1 MNDMKSF
8 INKLKNRFELVLFR
22 ARGAL
27 AHVQGRP
34 LHTLWR
40 HRVAVAILLVV
51 GVFGVELGLL
61 KLPKANAAYT
71 ISNSA
76 RFVSGNSAYLSKT
89 PAGAGNQQKWT
100 YSTWVKR
107 SGVSS
112 DHAFFSARTD
122 DNNRV
127 TIRLDTTNAFVFKNI
142 SGGATTVNLA
152 SNALFRDPS
161 AWMHF
166 VVEVDTTQPTAADRI
181 KVFVNGV
188 QLTSFSLGTYPS
200 LNENLKINDVSAHTI
215 GRTQYSTPDGY
226 FDGYMADTYFIDGA
240 ALAPTC
246 FGATDANGYWRPTPY
261 STGSPCAAYGTN
273 GFHLAFGNGAALGT
287 DSSGNSNTFTVNGL
301 TSTDQVIDTPTNSF
315 TTLNP
320 LSGDSSYHTN
330 SYGNLR
336 DTSTNSISVEEAQ
349 GTMAVNSGKWYWED
363 TAVTN
368 GGSVSWLGISPDN
381 GIWRTASNAVLYGY
395 FYESNGNKYIANSGT
410 AYGATYTAGDVIG
423 IALDFTNNQITFY
436 KNNVSQ
442 GAISITPGS
451 YFPSNGV
458 FHSWVVDANFGQG
471 GQSGLTYDSASGGYF
486 KYTPPSG
493 FKALSTANLPAP
505 TITVPKNYFDA
516 VTYTGTGVASSYG
529 SNLAYFT
536 STGTT
541 TWTVPQGVTSVSV
554 LAVAGGGG
562 GGGGNTASTV
572 GNGGG
577 GGGGGVVYNSSY
589 SVTPGQIITV
599 AVGAGGS
606 AGGAGGGDGTNG
618 VSSAFGTMV
627 ANGGGFGG
635 TYNATSVS
643 GGSGGSGGGG
653 QNNGGTAAGGSA
665 TQGNSGGGTG
675 YGNAGGASS
684 AVTAW
689 GSGGGGGA
697 GAVGAVGTGAGG
709 GAGGIGKLAST
720 FDARFPA
727 KYYGGGGGGGA
738 YSAGGGAGG
747 AGGNGGGGAGAA
759 SGTGTAGSA
768 NTGGGGGGGGN
779 SGGQA
784 SAGGVGGSGIVIV
797 SYTAN
802 SSTIGFTPDLVWI
815 KDRTTALM
823 HNIFD
828 SVRSVIPY
836 WSSNSSA
843 AETVAS
849 NALTAFLSNGFSLG
863 TNALFNTSGN
873 NYVAWMWKKAPT
885 TDGVD
890 MVTYTGD
897 GTSNRNISHSLGAAP
912 DMVIVKRR
920 DAAGSSYVWTSGLT
934 GATYFTTLDRGV
946 GDAQTNTNTPWGTG
960 NFSSS
965 QFMVTNNGTNNL
977 NASGA
982 TYVAY
987 LFKNT
992 SGFSQVGTYTGNA
1005 SADGPF
1011 VYTGFKP
1018 KYVMVHNVSAGGNWY
1033 IYDGARGTYNAVQP
1047 KVYADSTAVEDTGNA
1062 GVDFLS
1068 NGFKLRNT
1076 DSSNNGSGNTLVYA
1090 AFADIPFQQ
1099 SAQPY
1104 NLTIA
1109 SSTRFISGNSDN
1121 LTRTFGSGNTQKW
1134 TWSGWVKRSKLG
1146 TAQGLFTDGATSCTT
1161 NLEFNSSDQIFSNI
1175 ADGTCGA
1182 NPGIVSNAV
1191 FRDPAQWLHVVWAVD
1206 TTQATAANRNRI
1218 YINGTEITSFSSAS
1232 YPTQN
1237 YNSRLN
1243 TAVQHFLGDNTNST
1257 HFYYDG
1263 YMSDVYFVDG
1273 QALTPSSFAEY
1284 DTNGVWRPKT
1294 YSGTYG
1300 TNGFHLPLTTTSP
1313 GTDTSGNSNTFT
1325 ASGLLSTDNVKD
1337 SPTNNFAT
1345 LSPIDNNSN
1354 LTLSAGNLTII
1365 PSSTA
1370 DYWRNRTGFGMTSGK
1385 WYWEVKLNT
1394 TPYLY
1399 EIGISS
1405 NLSPLL
1411 GDKSTTGKENFVQI
1425 GTCTTCGNPIQ
1436 YESNGGAWT
1445 TWTSSGTG
1453 VSGDVFMVAYDA
1465 DNGTMWIGRNGTW
1478 INSSGSANPAT
1489 ATDPRFTGITGTMFP
1504 TLVLPNPASGGVTA
1518 NFGQGGQSSLTYD
1531 STAGGYFK
1539 YTPPSG
1545 FKALSTA
1552 NLPTPTITKPFNYF
1566 NAYTYAGT
1574 GAALSVSG
1582 GRYLPT
1588 GSTSCGAGTYTSGQ
1602 CLVYLTSGTSWT
1614 VPSDWNSETNSIE
1627 VIGGGGGG
1635 GQGTLRSFS
1644 GQNGHGGPGGGGGGY
1659 SKSPNVSLTPGGS
1672 VAYAVGTGG
1681 SSNAGNGGDTYIC
1694 NSASGCGSI
1703 SGTAVVVGAKGGAG
1717 GTNSTAGPS
1726 SDGTDGTA
1734 GAGGAAASGVGTV
1747 KYSGGTGGTASDAG
1761 ARPGNVTGYAGAGGG
1776 GAAGLNGAGSNGVD
1790 APVDGTY
1797 LSKAGG
1803 AADNNTV
1810 SGGAGGTQ
1818 SVLAGAGSSGVE
1830 WDSSH
1835 GSGAGGGSGI
1845 GSQTSGAAV
1854 GANGGA
1860 GGSYG
1865 GGGGGGGGSNPSNQ
1879 GQGNGGAGQQGIIVI
1894 KYTPATFSS
1903 FTPDLVWIKDRTTT
1917 NAHGI
1922 FDSARTVIPAW
1933 ASNANNAEGGAGGTS
1948 LTGFLSNGFSLGA
1961 SSAVNTL
1968 GDNFVAWLWKRCP
1981 TALFTLSCTAAN
1993 GVDIVTYT
2001 GDNTSNRTISHSLGA
2016 APEFAII
2023 KRRDSTGDPF
2033 VWHTS
2038 LTGAA
2043 YFLLMDST
2051 AAQTNTN
2058 TPWGTG
2064 GWTSSTF
2071 MVTNNAT
2078 NNANASGA
2086 TYVAYLFKGIDGFS
2100 KFGTYTGN
2108 ASTDGPFIYTGFKP
2122 RYVMIRKVSTGDD
2135 WWIFDTARTSYN
2147 VIANDGPYADAANA
2161 ETANSG
2167 TYIDILS
2174 NGFKLRNSANGINSS
2189 GATIT
2194 YAAFADQPFYYSA
2207 QPAASTQVF
2216 SNAASF
2222 LMGMTY

>member
-27 AHVQGRP
+27 AQVQGRP

-51 GVFGVELGLL
+51 GVFGVELGIL
-61 KLPKANAAYT
+61 KLPEVNAAYT

-76 RFVSGNSAYLSKT
+76 RFISGNSDYLSKT
-89 PAGAGNQQKWT
+89 LTTPTNNKIWT
-100 YSTWVKR
+100 YSAWVKR
-107 SGVSS
+107 GRIGSAVIDELITAGGNNGVFG
-112 DHAFFSARTD
+112 FFGDQLEYYEWNGST
-122 DNNRV
+122 V
-127 TIRLDTTNAFVFKNI
+127 TSELATNA
-142 SGGATTVNLA
+142 LY
-152 SNALFRDPS
+152 RDPA
-161 AWMHF
+161 AWYHIVF
-166 VVEVDTTQPTAADRI
+166 AVDTTQATAANRY
-181 KVFVNGV
+181 KLYVNGT
-188 QLTSFSLGTYPS
+188 QITSFSTATYPTQNYNTYTNS
-200 LNENLKINDVSAHTI
+200 AIAHYVGFESVDV
-215 GRTQYSTPDGY
+215 RY
-226 FDGYMADTYFIDGA
+226 FDGYMADAYLVDGQ
-240 ALAPTC
+240 ALDPTS
-246 FGATDANGYWRPTPY
+246 FGATDANGYWRPKAY
-261 STGSPCAAYGTN
+261 TGTYGTN

-287 DSSGNSNTFTVNGL
+287 DTSGAGNNFTVNNL
-301 TSTDQVIDTPTNSF
+301 TATDQVIDTPTNSF
-315 TTLNP
+315 ATLSP
-320 LSGDSSYHTN
+320 LITPVIFTLSR
-330 SYGNLR
+330 GNLNV
-336 DTSTNSISVEEAQ
+336 TKSAASNVPNAWGAWQIT
-349 GTMAVNSGKWYWED
+349 SGKWYWEM
-363 TAVTN
+363 TVNSASSLYIYFGVGRGTLS
-368 GGSVSWLGISPDN
+368 GSYDSGYAMYADDGSKYNSLGLSP
-381 GIWRTASNAVLYGY
+381 S
-395 FYESNGNKYIANSGT
+395 SG
-410 AYGATYTAGDVIG
+410 AYGATYGTGDVIG
-423 IALDFTNNQITFY
+423 AAFDAGAGQITFY
-436 KNNVSQ
+436 KNGVSQ
-442 GAISITPGS
+442 GVAYTGLTGAFYPWIASD
-451 YFPSNGV
+451 GV
-458 FHSWVVDANFGQG
+458 NNSLNADFNFGQG
-471 GQSGLTYDSASGGYF
+471 GQSGLTFDAASGGTF

-493 FKALSTANLPAP
+493 FKALSTANLPVP
-505 TITVPKNYFDA
+505 TIAVPKNYFDA
-516 VTYTGTGVASSYG
+516 LTYTGTGVASNYG

-653 QNNGGTAAGGSA
+653 QNNGGTTAGGSA

-675 YGNAGGASS
+675 YGNVGGASS
-684 AVTAW
+684 AVTSW

-815 KDRTTALM
+815 KDRTSALM

-843 AETVAS
+843 AEAVAS

-863 TNALFNTSGN
+863 TNSLFNTSGN
-873 NYVAWMWKKAPT
+873 NYVAWLWKKSPT

-890 MVTYTGD
+890 IIAYTGD
-897 GTSNRNISHSLGAAP
+897 DVNGRALAHSLGAVP
-912 DMVIVKRR
+912 DMVIVKERSEAR
-920 DAAGSSYVWTSGLT
+920 LATVYHTALGFSTQLILGSTAAAGADTAG
-934 GATYFTTLDRGV
+934 RV
-946 GDAQTNTNTPWGTG
+946 G
-960 NFSSS
+960 
-965 QFMVTNNGTNNL
+965 
-977 NASGA
+977 NASASTITLTAA
-982 TYVAY
+982 TTNENVNKAGQAYVAY
-987 LFKNT
+987 LFKGID
-992 SGFSQVGTYTGNA
+992 GFSKFGSYTGNG
-1005 SADGPF
+1005 STDGPF

-1018 KYVMVHNVSAGGNWY
+1018 RYVLVKRIDTSGGEWAVHDSAQDPYNPVAQILDLDSNAANAGG
-1033 IYDGARGTYNAVQP
+1033 GTARY
-1047 KVYADSTAVEDTGNA
+1047 
-1062 GVDFLS
+1062 DFLS
-1068 NGFKLRNT
+1068 NGFKLRTTGGDYNT
-1076 DSSNNGSGNTLVYA
+1076 SSGTYIYA

-1109 SSTRFISGNSDN
+1109 SSTRFISGNSDS
-1121 LTRTFGSGNTQKW
+1121 LTRSVTASNQKTFTVSVW
-1134 TWSGWVKRSKLG
+1134 AKRGTLG
-1146 TAQGLFTDGATSCTT
+1146 TPQYLFNGSSSQGGGLNFGACTNADTISVGFNGSCVLETS
-1161 NLEFNSSDQIFSNI
+1161 
-1175 ADGTCGA
+1175 
-1182 NPGIVSNAV
+1182 AV
-1191 FRDPAQWLHVVWAVD
+1191 FRDPSSWLHIVLAVD
-1206 TTQATAANRNRI
+1206 TTQATAANRI
-1218 YINGTEITSFSSAS
+1218 KLYINGIQQTSFSTAS
-1232 YPTQN
+1232 YPSQN
-1237 YNSRLN
+1237 TDLN
-1243 TAVQHFLGDNTNST
+1243 WDGTNTMSIGKVFGST
-1257 HFYYDG
+1257 YFFDG
-1263 YMSDVYFVDG
+1263 YMADMYNIDG
-1273 QALTPSSFAEY
+1273 QQLDPSNFAEY
-1284 DTNGVWRPKT
+1284 DTNGYWRPKA

-1325 ASGLLSTDNVKD
+1325 ASGLASTDNVKD
-1337 SPTNNFAT
+1337 SPTNSFPTLNPISNSGVSGSFTASNGNLALTVTNNSGYRQYEGTLWPDNLKGYYEVAFTSGTPNAKIGFEDRTKTMSNSSYSSSGTFDIDVASSGEVYNGGSALTSGYLSTFSAGDTLMVAFDFTNGSKNVWFGKNGTWGTNGGVGNPAT
-1345 LSPIDNNSN
+1345 GANPALTASN
-1354 LTLSAGNLTII
+1354 LTGNYRFYFT
-1365 PSSTA
+1365 S
-1370 DYWRNRTGFGMTSGK
+1370 NTGGGTQI
-1385 WYWEVKLNT
+1385 NT
-1394 TPYLY
+1394 
-1399 EIGISS
+1399 
-1405 NLSPLL
+1405 
-1411 GDKSTTGKENFVQI
+1411 
-1425 GTCTTCGNPIQ
+1425 
-1436 YESNGGAWT
+1436 
-1445 TWTSSGTG
+1445 
-1453 VSGDVFMVAYDA
+1453 YD
-1465 DNGTMWIGRNGTW
+1465 
-1478 INSSGSANPAT
+1478 
-1489 ATDPRFTGITGTMFP
+1489 
-1504 TLVLPNPASGGVTA
+1504 
-1518 NFGQGGQSSLTYD
+1518 FGQGGQASLTYD
-1531 STAGGYFK
+1531 SASGGYFK

-1552 NLPTPTITKPFNYF
+1552 NLPAPTIAVPKNYF
-1566 NAYTYAGT
+1566 DALTYTGT
-1574 GAALSVSG
+1574 GASQSI
-1582 GRYLPT
+1582 
-1588 GSTSCGAGTYTSGQ
+1588 STSTGATRTVTFTASGT
-1602 CLVYLTSGTSWT
+1602 TSWT
-1614 VPSDWNSETNSIE
+1614 VP
-1627 VIGGGGGG
+1627 
-1635 GQGTLRSFS
+1635 
-1644 GQNGHGGPGGGGGGY
+1644 
-1659 SKSPNVSLTPGGS
+1659 PNVIS
-1672 VAYAVGTGG
+1672 VNVL
-1681 SSNAGNGGDTYIC
+1681 
-1694 NSASGCGSI
+1694 
-1703 SGTAVVVGAKGGAG
+1703 VV
-1717 GTNSTAGPS
+1717 
-1726 SDGTDGTA
+1726 
-1734 GAGGAAASGVGTV
+1734 
-1747 KYSGGTGGTASDAG
+1747 
-1761 ARPGNVTGYAGAGGG
+1761 
-1776 GAAGLNGAGSNGVD
+1776 
-1790 APVDGTY
+1790 
-1797 LSKAGG
+1797 
-1803 AADNNTV
+1803 
-1810 SGGAGGTQ
+1810 
-1818 SVLAGAGSSGVE
+1818 
-1830 WDSSH
+1830 
-1835 GSGAGGGSGI
+1835 
-1845 GSQTSGAAV
+1845 
-1854 GANGGA
+1854 
-1860 GGSYG
+1860 
-1865 GGGGGGGGSNPSNQ
+1865 GGGGGGGGSDQRGGGGGAGALIASSYATTPGASITVTVGAGGAGGTTGVGTNGGNSVFGTITATGGGGGGGGTAGNSSAVAGASGGSGGGGASFNTGSGSGGSGTTGGNSGGTGFYGATPYGGGGGGGAGAVGTNAASGVLGTGGAGLASSISGTSVTYAGGGGGGANTGGVASGGSGGGGAGSAPSVSASN
-1879 GQGNGGAGQQGIIVI
+1879 GTANTGGGGGGGANSLPTGGNGGSGIVVI
-1894 KYTPATFSS
+1894 SYVPQIAFQ
-1903 FTPDLVWIKDRTTT
+1903 PDLVWIKDRTTT

-1933 ASNANNAEGGAGGTS
+1933 TSNGSNAEGGAGGTS
-1948 LTGFLSNGFSLGA
+1948 LTGFLSSGFSLGA
-1961 SSAVNTL
+1961 SSTVNTL

-2023 KRRDSTGDPF
+2023 KRRDAAADPF

-2043 YFLLMDST
+2043 YFLLMDSS

-2100 KFGTYTGN
+2100 KFGIYTGN
-2108 ASTDGPFIYTGFKP
+2108 NSADGPFVYTGFKP
-2122 RYVMIRKVSTGDD
+2122 RYVMIKYSSGSGA
-2135 WWIFDTARTSYN
+2135 WAIFDSARETYN
-2147 VIANDGPYADAANA
+2147 VMGTDILLAQTSAASTNFP
-2161 ETANSG
+2161 E
-2167 TYIDILS
+2167 IDFLS
-2174 NGFKLRNSANGINSS
+2174 NGFKIRANDVNSYMNAS
-2189 GATIT
+2189 GGTYI